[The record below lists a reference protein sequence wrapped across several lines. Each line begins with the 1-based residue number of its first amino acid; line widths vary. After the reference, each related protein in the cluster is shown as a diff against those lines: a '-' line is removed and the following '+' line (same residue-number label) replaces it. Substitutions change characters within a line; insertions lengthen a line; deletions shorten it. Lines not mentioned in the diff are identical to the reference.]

1 MIKLDLGI
9 MVTISSWIVAIGV
22 TLLRAFIAALCI
34 DSYMVDRINKKNMS
48 RKDFTVLFLAILMIL

>member
-22 TLLRAFIAALCI
+22 TFLRAFIAALCI
-34 DSYMVDRINKKNMS
+34 DSYMVDRINKKDMT
-48 RKDFTVLFLAILMIL
+48 RKDFMVLFVAILMIL

>member
-1 MIKLDLGI
+1 MIKLDFGT

-34 DSYMVDRINKKNMS
+34 DSYTVDRINKKDVTW
-48 RKDFTVLFLAILMIL
+48 KDFMVLFVAILMIL